1 MSEPTGQLDA
11 FGQAVGKVRKY
22 YHHAKLQRRSLSQVE
37 VFEKLTAE
45 LGNSNRHT
53 QQQAMN
59 VTELK
64 VSVDT
69 SDEMSP
75 VRVPKAAE
83 PKNMLRK

>member
-1 MSEPTGQLDA
+1 M
-11 FGQAVGKVRKY
+11 
-22 YHHAKLQRRSLSQVE
+22 
-37 VFEKLTAE
+37 FEKLTAE